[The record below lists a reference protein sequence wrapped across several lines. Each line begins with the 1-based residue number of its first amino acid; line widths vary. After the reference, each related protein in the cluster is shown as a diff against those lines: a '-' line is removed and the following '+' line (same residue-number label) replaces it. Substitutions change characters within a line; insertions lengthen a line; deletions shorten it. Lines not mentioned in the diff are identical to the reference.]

1 MRGETLRL
9 LDKIAIVTGGGS
21 GVGKAISQLY
31 AGEGATVVV
40 SDIDLEAAKR
50 LMEEIKGLGGKALA
64 VQTDVTR
71 GEEVEGLV
79 EDTTRRF
86 GRLDIMVN
94 NAGVNSPVSWKE
106 MTKGEWDRVMDI
118 NLWGVFAGCRA
129 AGLAMMKQK
138 SGKIINLSSL
148 VAKTGSIF
156 SGMNYSASKAG
167 VSCLTINFAKLL
179 APHGIN
185 VNAIAPGPL
194 DTAFHKTTTKE
205 QREAIVKSF
214 PLPLGAFGEAKDA
227 AEVALF
233 LASDAARIITGEI
246 IDVNGGMFMD

>member
-1 MRGETLRL
+1 MKLSE
-9 LDKIAIVTGGGS
+9 KVAIVTGGGS
-21 GVGKAISQLY
+21 GVGRAICRLFAQ
-31 AGEGATVVV
+31 EGATVVV
-40 SDIDLEAAKR
+40 SDIDLEAAR
-50 LMEEIKGLGGKALA
+50 AVAEEIKKQGGKCLP
-64 VQTDVTR
+64 VKTDVTQ
-71 GEEVEGLV
+71 EKEVAALV
-79 EDTTRRF
+79 EDTLRRF

-94 NAGVNSPVSWKE
+94 NAGVNSPVGWKE
-106 MTKGEWDRVMDI
+106 MTKEEWDRVMDI
-118 NLWGVFAGCRA
+118 NLWGVFLGCRA

-167 VSCLTINFAKLL
+167 VSCLTINFAKVL

-205 QREAIVKSF
+205 QKEAIIKSF
-214 PLPLGAFGEAKDA
+214 PLPLGAFGEAQDA

>member
-1 MRGETLRL
+1 MKLT
-9 LDKIAIVTGGGS
+9 DKIAIVTGAGS
-21 GVGKAISQLY
+21 GIGKAMCKLFTP
-31 AGEGATVVV
+31 EGAMVVA
-40 SDIDLEAAKR
+40 SDLDGEAAKEVA
-50 LMEEIKGLGGKALA
+50 EEVKAQGGKALA
-64 VQTDVTR
+64 VRTDVTR
-71 GEEVEGLV
+71 EGEVSELV
-79 EDTTRRF
+79 EDTLRRF

-94 NAGVNSPVSWKE
+94 NAGVNSPVGWKE
-106 MTKGEWDRVMDI
+106 MTKEEWDRVMDI
-118 NLWGVFAGCRA
+118 NLWGVFLGCRA

-167 VSCLTINFAKLL
+167 VSCLTINFAKVL

-205 QREAIVKSF
+205 QREAIIKSF

>member
-1 MRGETLRL
+1 MRGTLKL
-9 LDKIAIVTGGGS
+9 LDKIAIVTGGGC
-21 GVGKAISQLY
+21 GVGKAISQLF
-31 AGEGATVVV
+31 AREGATVVV
-40 SDIDLEAAKR
+40 SDIDMEAAKAV
-50 LMEEIKGLGGKALA
+50 MEEIKGREGKALA

-71 GEEVEGLV
+71 DQEVAELV
-79 EDTTRRF
+79 EDTARRF

-106 MTKGEWDRVMDI
+106 MTKEEWDRVMDI
-118 NLWGVFAGCRA
+118 NLWGVFVGCRA

-167 VSCLTINFAKLL
+167 VSCLTINFAKML

-194 DTAFHKTTTKE
+194 DTAFHKTTTQE
-205 QREAIVKSF
+205 QREAIIKSF
-214 PLPLGAFGEAKDA
+214 PLPLGAFGEANDA

-246 IDVNGGMFMD
+246 IDVNGGMYMD